1 MFVRAPYNLIPRKS
15 NIYMKKIVFLVL
27 LAVMTISCQSQT
39 NPKIKV
45 LPVAEYKSHISKE
58 SVQLV
63 DVRTPAEF
71 KEGAIPNALNID
83 VNNAA
88 FDEEIQKLDKT
99 KPVYVY
105 CRSGARSQT
114 AAHKMVEMGFVE
126 VIDLAGG
133 YLRWN

>member
-1 MFVRAPYNLIPRKS
+1 
-15 NIYMKKIVFLVL
+15 MKKIVFLVL
-27 LAVMTISCQSQT
+27 LAVMTLSCQSQT

-45 LPVAEYKSHISKE
+45 LPVAEYKTEINKE
-58 SVQLV
+58 PVQLV

-71 KEGAIPNALNID
+71 EAGAIPNALNIN
-83 VNNAA
+83 VNDAS
-88 FDEEIQKLDKT
+88 FEEKIQKLDKT

-133 YLRWN
+133 YLSWN